1 MKSLKSYITE
11 RFTVAGTESNKIL
24 LFDIDDTLINSD
36 VKVYVMKD
44 GQLVRKLSSSEFNTY
59 HLKPGEEFDFRE
71 FNDEDILNSK
81 SVFLKYWDTLKREY
95 SNGVH
100 IGIITARS
108 NAGMFHRF
116 FKNNGIDIKRE
127 LIFAVNDP
135 SLRLKGDTIEAKKAD
150 AIKRLAHWGY
160 TTFVFFDDNKDNLAV
175 AKALEQKYNNIHVH
189 TVKV

>member
-44 GQLVRKLSSSEFNTY
+44 GQLVRKLSSSEFNAY
-59 HLKPGEEFDFRE
+59 HLKSGEELDFRE

-160 TTFVFFDDNKDNLAV
+160 TTFVFFDDNKDNLEA

-189 TVKV
+189 TVKA